1 MFIRSL
7 DTAKLHPSRPISL
20 LFLPLNTNLT
30 LAIKHQTE
38 TQKIL
43 NLGNYELEVLYLKVL
58 KRLFIFVWNKIET
71 FPVVLFNL

>member
-1 MFIRSL
+1 MGLARLMGLGFTLEPLMFIRSL

-43 NLGNYELEVLYLKVL
+43 TGILGITSEKFY
-58 KRLFIFVWNKIET
+58 T
-71 FPVVLFNL
+71 